1 MSSRRAKSLVIGSG
15 FPLTQFAIL
24 LFTPL
29 LPVLGHAFGVSAE
42 RILLTPTVVLFG
54 YLIGHLFWGTL
65 SDYWNRRHTL
75 LLGLLLFIVSA
86 LLTSFSGNLTLFWV
100 FSCILGFS
108 AATFTSVG
116 NAFMVDIYGKEK
128 AVGAIAYIGIAMA
141 TTPIVVPPLSTAL
154 YQAFGWS
161 AIYQFMALY
170 GIVMLVGF
178 LMFVRP
184 RPGESQAPAA
194 HDLHLLKRY
203 ASHLSNGKFMKNVAS
218 LALKFGVFVTS
229 ISMLPYIYVHY
240 LAVTRVDFSILGF
253 VVLLPSLIMA
263 IVAKTLVK
271 AYGTKRLINVAA
283 VLTLIG
289 SVGLVILFFLDVKL
303 ILLVTLA
310 LMFIFSGV
318 GLSLPMCKGA
328 SMTSV
333 SHSFG
338 AASSLMK
345 CLQTL
350 GPVVVTGINADVH
363 QAFGLFGFAV
373 LLLIVSVISI
383 AVRLA

>member
-1 MSSRRAKSLVIGSG
+1 VRSRLLKSLIIGSG
-15 FPLTQFAIL
+15 FPLTQLAIL

-29 LPVLGHAFGVSAE
+29 LPVLGRAFDVSSDQ
-42 RILLTPTVVLFG
+42 ILLTPTVVLIG
-54 YLIGHLFWGTL
+54 YLLGHLFWGTL

-75 LLGLLLFIVSA
+75 LLGLLLFIASA
-86 LLTSFSGNLTLFWV
+86 LLTGLSGNLTLFWL

-141 TTPIVVPPLSTAL
+141 TTPIIVPPLSMAL
-154 YQAFGWS
+154 YHAFNWS
-161 AIYQFMALY
+161 AIYEFMACY
-170 GIVMLVGF
+170 GIVMLIGF
-178 LMFVRP
+178 LMFVRA
-184 RPGESQAPAA
+184 RGDSQAPAA
-194 HDLHLLKRY
+194 HELHLLKRY
-203 ASHLSNGKFMKNVAS
+203 ASHLTNTQFIKNVAS

-240 LAVTRVDFSILGF
+240 LTVTRVDFSILGF

-289 SVGLVILFFLDVKL
+289 SVGLVFLFFLGVKVV
-303 ILLVTLA
+303 LLVTLA
-310 LMFIFSGV
+310 LMFIFAGV

-363 QAFGLFGFAV
+363 QAFGLLGFAV
-373 LLLIVSVISI
+373 LLLIVSIISTI
-383 AVRLA
+383 VRLL